1 MNKKQSRRSLTDLVS
16 AFDVPELE
24 KKKTKTKK
32 TSTRSKQQSH
42 PENNLLNNLKKS
54 TAKTTRITVDLDPE
68 TYDELEKL
76 CEYTGQPKAKLIRGL
91 IKEATKLLQNM
102 Q

>member
-42 PENNLLNNLKKS
+42 PENNLLTNLKKS
-54 TAKTTRITVDLDPE
+54 TAKTTRITVDLDPA

>member
-1 MNKKQSRRSLTDLVS
+1 MNKKQSRRSLTDLVP

-24 KKKTKTKK
+24 QKKTRTKK

-54 TAKTTRITVDLDPE
+54 TAKTTRITVDLDPA
-68 TYDELEKL
+68 TYSELEKL
-76 CEYTGQPKAKLIRGL
+76 CSYTGQPKAKLIRGL
-91 IKEATKLLQNM
+91 IKEATKILQNM